1 MTTPSP
7 EFGLD
12 ITHASDVLV
21 IEVVGD
27 LDYETSDELLD
38 TVVDH
43 LAPDTALRRLRLDFR
58 RLTWIDSLGL
68 STLLMVHRHTSAA
81 GLTLELD
88 NRPGFLD
95 RMLDLTG
102 TLDHFTAT
110 ATAEGDPTGTGAGT
124 GTGTG

>member
-1 MTTPSP
+1 MSTPPP

-12 ITHASDVLV
+12 ITLAPDVLT
-21 IEVVGD
+21 IDVVGD
-27 LDYETSDELLD
+27 LDYETSDELLA

-43 LAPDTALRRLRLDFR
+43 VTPDTPLRRLRLDFG

-81 GLTLELD
+81 GIALELHD
-88 NRPGFLD
+88 RPDFLE

-110 ATAEGDPTGTGAGT
+110 AVPEDEVSDAGT
-124 GTGTG
+124 G